1 MDSSRQRGK
10 ADLTTLVFFVVLG
23 FVFWAGWRV
32 IPVYYDHYAFRD
44 QVEEICRIPAY
55 KARNPEIIYEK
66 LLRATRDAQL
76 DDVDSPPELRCDVH
90 RESPEDR
97 AVLRARGGD
106 PARLEAHLQVRDD
119 LGSTAHL
126 IRERSRAVDPECPE
140 ACSSSTMRS
149 RSSSP

>member
-10 ADLTTLVFFVVLG
+10 ANLTTLVFFVVLG

-76 DDVDSPPELRCDVH
+76 ETWILRQNFDVTSTESRRKIVLYYE
-90 RESPEDR
+90 REVEILPGWKHTFKFETISDQP
-97 AVLRARGGD
+97 
-106 PARLEAHLQVRDD
+106 
-119 LGSTAHL
+119 L
-126 IRERSRAVDPECPE
+126 I
-140 ACSSSTMRS
+140 
-149 RSSSP
+149 